1 MAAGSSPPAQ
11 MILSNQDSVARSPAV
26 IATRPASSVAAAHPR
41 NQILMMVRKTVPWKM
56 ALSKKME
63 PPLEYRC
70 PQARNSSPQDS

>member
-41 NQILMMVRKTVPWKM
+41 NQILMRVQTVPWKM

-63 PPLEYRC
+63 PTLECRR
-70 PQARNSSPQDS
+70 PQARNSSMPRDS